1 MRLCVFCGSQSGR
14 GDGYVSAA
22 RDLGRQLAERGIGV
36 VYGGASVGTMGQ
48 VADAALAAGGTVI
61 GVIPNNLFGQELTHQ
76 GLTELH
82 FVEDMHQRKAK
93 MAALADGFIALPGG
107 AGTLEEL
114 FEVWTWAQIGVH
126 AKPVALLDVAGY
138 YQPLRTFLDQ
148 MVTEQ
153 FLRQPHRD
161 MLFIESDLGAVL
173 DRFGAYEPPAVKPIA
188 R

>member
-1 MRLCVFCGSQSGR
+1 M
-14 GDGYVSAA
+14 SAA

-138 YQPLRTFLDQ
+138 YQPLRGHSWTRWSPSSSSASR
-148 MVTEQ
+148 TGTCCSS
-153 FLRQPHRD
+153 RAT
-161 MLFIESDLGAVL
+161 S
-173 DRFGAYEPPAVKPIA
+173 A
-188 R
+188 RCWTDSVRTNRRP

>member
-1 MRLCVFCGSQSGR
+1 V
-14 GDGYVSAA
+14 YVSAA
-22 RDLGRQLAERGIGV
+22 RDLGRRLAERGIEL

-48 VADAALAAGGTVI
+48 LADAALAAGGTVI
-61 GVIPNNLFGQELTHQ
+61 GVIPKNLFSQEVPHQ

-107 AGTLEEL
+107 AGTLEET
-114 FEVWTWAQIGVH
+114 FEVWTWAQIGLH
-126 AKPVALLDVAGY
+126 QKPVALLDVGGY
-138 YQPLRTFLDQ
+138 YQPLRTFLDH
-148 MVTEQ
+148 MVSEQ

-161 MLFIESDLGAVL
+161 MLIVESDLDAVL
-173 DRFGAYEPPAVKPIA
+173 DRFGTYQPPPAKPLA